1 MNLSVQT
8 LAHIEAKKN
17 VTLPGSSIFNLP
29 EKVLQFGTGVLL
41 RGLPDYFIDE
51 ANKKSVFNGRVVMVK
66 STTVNSTND
75 YEAQDNLFTHC
86 IKGFDRGQEVNK
98 YVVNAS
104 LSRILNAG
112 EQWEE
117 VLACA
122 SSKDMQIII
131 SNTTEVGIILDETD
145 DLTNNKA
152 PKSFPGKLTSFLHTR
167 YTAFKGA
174 SEAGM
179 VILPTELITDNG
191 TLLKSICLTL
201 AQKNYKDPAFEQ
213 WLTEANDFCDT
224 LVDRIVP
231 GALPP
236 HESKKV
242 KEYLGF
248 NDELIIMSEAYSLW
262 AIQSNKAST
271 KEILSF
277 EQVNDGV
284 IITENIE
291 KFRNLK
297 LRILN
302 GAHTF
307 SCGLALISG
316 FETVKE
322 AMNNSFFERFI
333 QDLMLQ
339 EISKTLVSAAITEEE
354 ANKFS
359 KAVMDRFRNPYIE
372 HKWES
377 ISVNFSAKMSMRNIP
392 TILEWYKRMNKV
404 PKSMALGF
412 AAYLYFLRSDINEH
426 GHLYRNCYGKQ
437 IKIDDLW
444 ATRINEYWKQ
454 STLEAAVHSILSD
467 KELWN
472 VDLTG
477 LKDFEQ
483 NIIDNIRKLQTQTKR
498 VTNMA

>member
-1 MNLSVQT
+1 MKLSVQT
-8 LAHIEAKKN
+8 LAHIEPKEN
-17 VTLPGSSIFNLP
+17 VTLPGSSIFSLP

-51 ANKKSVFNGRVVMVK
+51 ANKKGIFNGRIVMVK
-66 STTVNSTND
+66 STTANNTND
-75 YEAQDNLFTHC
+75 YDTQDNLFTHC
-86 IKGFDRGQEVNK
+86 VRGFDRGQEVNK
-98 YVVNAS
+98 YIVNAS
-104 LSRILNAG
+104 LSRVLNAG

-122 SSKDMQIII
+122 SNKDMQVII
-131 SNTTEVGIILDETD
+131 SNTTEVGIVLDETD
-145 DLTNNKA
+145 DLTSNKA
-152 PKSFPGKLTSFLHTR
+152 PKSFPGKLTAFLYTR
-167 YTAFKGA
+167 YKVFKGTP
-174 SEAGM
+174 EAGM

-191 TLLKSICLTL
+191 TLLKSICLTI
-201 AQKNYKDPAFEQ
+201 AQKNYNDPTFEQ

-242 KEYLGF
+242 KQYLGF

-262 AIQSNKAST
+262 AIQSTKTST

-277 EQVNDGV
+277 AQVNDGV
-284 IITENIE
+284 IVTENIE

-302 GAHTF
+302 GAHSF

-339 EISKTLVSAAITEEE
+339 EISKTLVSEDITEEE

-377 ISVNFSAKMSMRNIP
+377 ISVNFSSKMNLRNIP
-392 TILEWYKRMNKV
+392 TIIEWYKRTNKA

-454 STLEAAVHSILSD
+454 STLEASVHSILSD

-477 LKDFEQ
+477 FKDFEQ
-483 NIIDNIRKLQTQTKR
+483 SIIDNIRKLQTQTKR